1 MSKHRSKRS
10 DKDNIVHIK
19 PIAYY
24 KMLIHI
30 LRFGNRF
37 RAPRQYKEVMG
48 MLIGHIEGEEVK
60 DNVIIEDVV
69 PISHGGSIEVAFAPE
84 DYITFAKVDEDFAEK
99 NWFTVGWYHSHP
111 GLGFFLS
118 GTDVLTQLGFQDVN
132 PHAVAI
138 VFDHKELEREIQAFE
153 IFRLYN
159 TSAGISSSYYIVDYE
174 LKDLGQLSELEFIE
188 KIYYKIT
195 HLLDAK
201 KVRKVE
207 NKAKNNIE
215 RWLKP

>member
-1 MSKHRSKRS
+1 VLKINS
-10 DKDNIVHIK
+10 DEKSGK
-19 PIAYY
+19 
-24 KMLIHI
+24 
-30 LRFGNRF
+30 
-37 RAPRQYKEVMG
+37 
-48 MLIGHIEGEEVK
+48 
-60 DNVIIEDVV
+60 VIIEKLALKNAL
-69 PISHGGSIEVAFAPE
+69 SHVAEYGNFRIPRRKWKEVYGLLIGKLKDNDLIVKNAFPMTHGNSIFVEFQKE
-84 DYITFAKVDEDFAEK
+84 HYILAAEINDIIAENDDF
-99 NWFTVGWYHSHP
+99 FVGWYHSHP

-118 GTDVLTQLGFQDVN
+118 GTDVLTQLGFQDLN

-138 VFDHKELEREIQAFE
+138 VFDHKELEREKQAFE

-174 LKDLGQLSELEFIE
+174 LKGLKQVSKLEFIE